1 MTKVVYVARVDPKIE
16 YNSVIKKIL
25 EQIKGFEQNGVQVT
39 LLTFGYNGFPNT
51 LDSNHIDI
59 AAGTNPGS
67 TKFQKFLTTGHL
79 HKQILDAVKCEA
91 PDIIYLRDCQYRFN
105 LHKELSKIAPLFV
118 EIQTNVFSELKLTSR
133 PRYYF
138 ELGLRRRYLRFSS
151 GLVCI
156 TNEIANVERKYNNKP
171 VLILGNGID
180 EGRINFAKKNEQD
193 NYINLVFIGTPNQP
207 WHGLDRLIKSYLI
220 APNRERFILHIV
232 GNENDMGISDKN
244 VRFYGYIEG
253 REKLEQIM
261 SISDIGIGSLA
272 LYKKKMNEAAPL
284 KVRNYIASGL
294 PVVIGYKDVDLD
306 DNLPFVLRFPNDSS
320 PLDFVLLEDF
330 YYRTLDLRRSGEIT
344 AFAANLTWKR
354 KMRLFLT
361 FAEPLIRS
369 DLRGII

>member
-207 WHGLDRLIKSYLI
+207 WHGLDRLIKS
-220 APNRERFILHIV
+220 
-232 GNENDMGISDKN
+232 
-244 VRFYGYIEG
+244 
-253 REKLEQIM
+253 
-261 SISDIGIGSLA
+261 
-272 LYKKKMNEAAPL
+272 
-284 KVRNYIASGL
+284 
-294 PVVIGYKDVDLD
+294 
-306 DNLPFVLRFPNDSS
+306 
-320 PLDFVLLEDF
+320 
-330 YYRTLDLRRSGEIT
+330 
-344 AFAANLTWKR
+344 
-354 KMRLFLT
+354 
-361 FAEPLIRS
+361 
-369 DLRGII
+369 